1 MDGNSAQAANS
12 SSDFVSVPALR
23 SLVLPANRPRFANYT
38 SKPLLCDRARAPA
51 HNDPHRMLE
60 NPQDESVVRW
70 GNEGDSFVVLEVRTQ
85 NCAEHG
91 KHHHQK
97 PHSLKLVRRT
107 RNSQNTSC
115 RNTSSTATSPVSR
128 ASLTSTISTKCDTT
142 TRKAVLRLTASGY
155 GQSTPICTR
164 RVTDLCR
171 LGSSNILISR

>member
-1 MDGNSAQAANS
+1 MDGNGAQAANS
-12 SSDFVSVPALR
+12 SSDFVRIPICVAH
-23 SLVLPANRPRFANYT
+23 SLAPPANRTRFANYT

-115 RNTSSTATSPVSR
+115 RNTSSTATSPVSC

-142 TRKAVLRLTASGY
+142 MRRAAPLHTASE
-155 GQSTPICTR
+155 
-164 RVTDLCR
+164 
-171 LGSSNILISR
+171 